1 MKKKFIIFIFLL
13 TMMFPVFANA
23 ESTDANGYKT
33 TNLEEALT
41 QEDIKHDL
49 SKYKETDDQVTI
61 YLFRGHGCGYCQ
73 SFLTFLNSIVDD
85 YGKYFKLVSYEV
97 WNDKNNS
104 KLLEQVADFTGE
116 DAGGVPYIIIGEK
129 VFPGYV
135 SDWDDDIKEAIKT
148 EYEKDEKYDVMQ
160 EMEKAS
166 KDENKTTTTSSSS
179 IYWNLGFITIATLI
193 IIIFISTYNKKLNNR
208 IDAIYDKL
216 EIDVNEVSEEK
227 KDKKSTDDDE
237 QAEEALAE
245 KNIAKAEKLLKEE
258 KDQKKDKIKKDKK

>member
-13 TMMFPVFANA
+13 TMMFPIFANA

-41 QEDIKHDL
+41 QEEIKHDL

-73 SFLTFLNSIVDD
+73 AFLTFLNSIVDD

-97 WNDKNNS
+97 WNDANNS
-104 KLLEQVADFTGE
+104 KLLQKVANFTGE
-116 DAGGVPYIIIGEK
+116 AAGGVPYIIIGEK

-148 EYEKDEKYDVMQ
+148 EYEKDKKYDVMQ
-160 EMEKAS
+160 EMENAEKGETKS
-166 KDENKTTTTSSSS
+166 TTSAAS
-179 IYWNLGFITIATLI
+179 IYWNLGFITVATI
-193 IIIFISTYNKKLNNR
+193 VIIIFISTYNKKLNNR

-216 EIDVNEVSEEK
+216 GIDTTEVEENNK
-227 KDKKSTDDDE
+227 EVKNTDDDE

-245 KNIAKAEKLLKEE
+245 KNIAEAEKLLKEE
-258 KDQKKDKIKKDKK
+258 KEQKKDKMKKDKK